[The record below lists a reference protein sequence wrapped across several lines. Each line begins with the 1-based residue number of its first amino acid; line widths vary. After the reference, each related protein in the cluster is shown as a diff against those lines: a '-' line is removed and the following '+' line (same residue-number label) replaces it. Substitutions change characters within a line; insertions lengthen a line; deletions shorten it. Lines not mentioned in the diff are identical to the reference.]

1 VRRNIRL
8 GHGAVPKPGFGT
20 LNPVTRLGKL
30 RTSIFGL
37 RKGQVT
43 VGPCRAPRCEVF
55 EAGV

>member
-1 VRRNIRL
+1 VR
-8 GHGAVPKPGFGT
+8 GHRAVPKPGFGT
-20 LNPVTRLGKL
+20 LTPVTRLGKL

-43 VGPCRAPRCEVF
+43 FDPCRAPRCEVF